1 MKKIILNAVLATT
14 LISCASTKVAREE
27 KIAEFK
33 HITNEICPKT
43 PAEIV
48 LVQHLYN
55 EMINN

>member
-14 LISCASTKVAREE
+14 LMSCASTKTTRQE

-33 HITNEICPKT
+33 YITEEICPKT
-43 PAEIV
+43 PAEIA